1 MKKFARIIA
10 LLLALTLL
18 TACGSTSAPA
28 TNEAPKSDAPAA
40 AAPAADTSII
50 LAQTSEVANL
60 NPMIQPRTPD
70 SNVQCLIFSFLVMPD
85 ENLNYVGDLAE
96 SWTIS
101 DDGTVYTFKLR
112 DGVKWHDGEAFNAD
126 DVIFTLTALAHPD
139 DHGGNDGRVMTIV
152 GAPEYQAGTAD
163 SVAGLKKIDELTV

>member
-1 MKKFARIIA
+1 MKMFKKTLAM
-10 LLLALTLL
+10 LLALVMVLGL
-18 TACGSTSAPA
+18 VACGGNSAPA
-28 TNEAPKSDAPAA
+28 ATEAPKGDAPAA

-96 SWTIS
+96 SWEIS
-101 DDGTVYTFKLR
+101 PDGTVYTFKLR
-112 DGVKWHDGEAFNAD
+112 DGVKWHDGEAF
-126 DVIFTLTALAHPD
+126 TA
-139 DHGGNDGRVMTIV
+139 
-152 GAPEYQAGTAD
+152 
-163 SVAGLKKIDELTV
+163 